1 MADYDVLLD
10 SETQAFIAETG
21 RWYPPDSAGFS
32 IERQREV
39 YDALCTAFHHGRP
52 DGLAVADRA
61 VAGVPCRVY
70 GGGGPAQVVYFHG
83 GGWVVGGLDSHDD
96 VCAEIADRTG
106 FGLTAVDYRL
116 SPEHRHPAAFDDC
129 MAVTRAVAAAGGPV
143 VLAGDSAGGNLAAAV
158 AQALRGDGLPIVG
171 MVLIYP
177 GLGGDRGRGSMVTH
191 AEAPM
196 LTVADMDF
204 YAAARAGPGQNLRTD
219 PTATPLADS
228 DFSGLPPAL
237 IVTAECDPLS
247 DDGRDYRDRIVAA
260 GGNAL
265 WIEEPGLVHGYLRA
279 RHSVAR
285 ARASFD
291 RIVAGIDRLGRGAGL
306 L

>member
-21 RWYPPDSAGFS
+21 RWYPPESAGFS

-116 SPEHRHPAAFDDC
+116 SPEHRHPRHLHPAFRIPI
-129 MAVTRAVAAAGGPV
+129 TRARALGSLSKSDASCSVIAPASC
-143 VLAGDSAGGNLAAAV
+143 SASV
-158 AQALRGDGLPIVG
+158 
-171 MVLIYP
+171 
-177 GLGGDRGRGSMVTH
+177 
-191 AEAPM
+191 
-196 LTVADMDF
+196 
-204 YAAARAGPGQNLRTD
+204 
-219 PTATPLADS
+219 
-228 DFSGLPPAL
+228 
-237 IVTAECDPLS
+237 IVTA
-247 DDGRDYRDRIVAA
+247 R
-260 GGNAL
+260 
-265 WIEEPGLVHGYLRA
+265 W
-279 RHSVAR
+279 
-285 ARASFD
+285 
-291 RIVAGIDRLGRGAGL
+291 
-306 L
+306 